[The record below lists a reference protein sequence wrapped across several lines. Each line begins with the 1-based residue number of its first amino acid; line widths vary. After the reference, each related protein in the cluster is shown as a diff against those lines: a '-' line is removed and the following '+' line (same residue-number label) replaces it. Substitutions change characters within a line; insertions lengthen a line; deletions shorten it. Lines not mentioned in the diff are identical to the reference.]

1 MKLWHLI
8 LAMAVGVTM
17 IAFGTANIIE
27 VGMKEYG
34 ETIHLQV
41 CNGEMTKTEAA
52 VELKNAPFTDI
63 AVEGYK
69 SMDCSDV
76 RKLVDEL

>member
-8 LAMAVGVTM
+8 LAMAVGFTM
-17 IAFGTANIIE
+17 IAFGTANIIK

-34 ETIHLQV
+34 QTIHLQV
-41 CNGEMTKTEAA
+41 CSGDMTKVEAA
-52 VELKNAPFTDI
+52 IEMQNAPFTDL
-63 AVEGYK
+63 AVAGYK

-76 RKLVDEL
+76 RNLVDEL